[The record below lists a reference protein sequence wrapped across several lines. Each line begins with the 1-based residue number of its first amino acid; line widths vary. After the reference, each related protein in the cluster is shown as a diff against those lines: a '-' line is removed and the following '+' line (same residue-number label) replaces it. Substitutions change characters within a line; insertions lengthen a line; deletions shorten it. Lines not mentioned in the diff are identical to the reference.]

1 VAGTCPG
8 KVPATYWRF
17 CNSVHFG
24 LKPAVLHLLVSLAAG
39 DKDGY
44 ALRKDV
50 AARSG
55 GNMRLGP
62 ATLYRTL
69 AQMLE
74 EGTIEESG
82 RRPAP
87 ELDDER
93 RRYYRLTD
101 RGRRLLDAE
110 VTRLEQLAAAAR
122 AVILQRGK
130 A

>member
-1 VAGTCPG
+1 M
-8 KVPATYWRF
+8 PAKSRTDG
-17 CNSVHFG
+17 SLP
-24 LKPAVLHLLVSLAAG
+24 LKPAVLLLLVSLAAG
-39 DKDGY
+39 QKHGY

-55 GNMRLGP
+55 GDVRLGP

-110 VTRLEQLAAAAR
+110 ITRLEQLAASAR

>member
-1 VAGTCPG
+1 MSAHGPR
-8 KVPATYWRF
+8 PDE
-17 CNSVHFG
+17 SPP
-24 LKPAVLHLLVSLAAG
+24 LKPSVFLLLVSLAASE
-39 DKDGY
+39 KHGY

-50 AARSG
+50 ASRSG
-55 GNMRLGP
+55 GSVRLGP

-69 AQMLE
+69 AMLLE
-74 EGTIEESG
+74 DGVIDESG

-101 RGRRLLDAE
+101 RGRRLLGAE
-110 VTRLEQLAAAAR
+110 ITRLEKLAASAR
-122 AVILQRGK
+122 AVILQRGR

>member
-1 VAGTCPG
+1 MRAKSRTDGTRP
-8 KVPATYWRF
+8 
-17 CNSVHFG
+17 
-24 LKPAVLHLLVSLAAG
+24 LKPAVLLLLVSLAAG
-39 DKDGY
+39 EKHGY

-50 AARSG
+50 TARSG
-55 GNMRLGP
+55 GDVRLGP

-110 VTRLEQLAAAAR
+110 VGRFVDAR
-122 AVILQRGK
+122 ALALSQEGIL
-130 A
+130 AVAA

>member
-1 VAGTCPG
+1 MRSKSARDDLSLP
-8 KVPATYWRF
+8 
-17 CNSVHFG
+17 
-24 LKPAVLHLLVSLAAG
+24 LKPAVFLLLVSLAAG
-39 DKDGY
+39 EKHGY

-50 AARSG
+50 ATRSG
-55 GNMRLGP
+55 GDVRLGP

-74 EGTIEESG
+74 QGSIDESG

-110 VTRLEQLAAAAR
+110 VTRLEQLAASAR

>member
-1 VAGTCPG
+1 MTSPIVEP
-8 KVPATYWRF
+8 PP
-17 CNSVHFG
+17 
-24 LKPAVLHLLVSLAAG
+24 LKPAVLLLLVSLAAG
-39 DKDGY
+39 DKHGY

-50 AARSG
+50 ASRSG
-55 GNMRLGP
+55 GNVRLGP

-69 AQMLE
+69 AALLE
-74 EGTIEESG
+74 DGVIEESG

-101 RGRRLLDAE
+101 RGRRLLGAE
-110 VTRLEQLAAAAR
+110 VARLEKLAATAR

-130 A
+130 V

>member
-1 VAGTCPG
+1 MRSKQTLTELSLP
-8 KVPATYWRF
+8 
-17 CNSVHFG
+17 
-24 LKPAVLHLLVSLAAG
+24 LKPAVLFLLVSLAAG
-39 DKDGY
+39 EKHGY

-55 GNMRLGP
+55 GDVRLGP

-69 AQMLE
+69 AQMLD

-110 VTRLEQLAAAAR
+110 ITRLEQLAASAR

>member
-1 VAGTCPG
+1 MASHEP
-8 KVPATYWRF
+8 PP
-17 CNSVHFG
+17 
-24 LKPAVLHLLVSLAAG
+24 LKPAVLFLLVSLAAG
-39 DKDGY
+39 EKHGY

-50 AARSG
+50 GSRSG
-55 GNMRLGP
+55 GNVRLGP

-69 AQMLE
+69 AALLAD
-74 EGTIEESG
+74 GTIEESD

-101 RGRRLLDAE
+101 RGRRLLGAE
-110 VTRLEQLAAAAR
+110 VTRLEKLAATAR
-122 AVILQRGK
+122 AVILQRGR

>member
-1 VAGTCPG
+1 MRSRHAP
-8 KVPATYWRF
+8 PEL
-17 CNSVHFG
+17 SLP
-24 LKPAVLHLLVSLAAG
+24 LKPGVLFLLVSLAAG
-39 DKDGY
+39 EKHGY

-50 AARSG
+50 ATRSG
-55 GNMRLGP
+55 GDVRLGP

-69 AQMLE
+69 AQMLD

-101 RGRRLLDAE
+101 SGRRLLDAE
-110 VTRLEQLAAAAR
+110 ITRLEQLAASAR

>member
-1 VAGTCPG
+1 MHCARTSPHAAAGTCG
-8 KVPATYWRF
+8 
-17 CNSVHFG
+17 S
-24 LKPAVLHLLVSLAAG
+24 
-39 DKDGY
+39 
-44 ALRKDV
+44 
-50 AARSG
+50 
-55 GNMRLGP
+55 GP

-110 VTRLEQLAAAAR
+110 VTRLEQLAASAR